1 MKMKKRLV
9 TLCGIAVLQ
18 MTATSAFAV
27 DICAGKAPGSVTFY
41 NAEISRDKALP
52 KPVDSFRA
60 SDSMFMLTCLDQA
73 VGPQSSGG
81 KTFRI
86 DLYVDR
92 KQTALTRPQLS
103 KPRKEIITELKDSFR
118 DAIADL
124 PSGTHEL
131 RFQAVTETEN
141 GKKDVEINLD
151 TGSVTKQNLR
161 SAGYVAD
168 GRINVTK

>member
-1 MKMKKRLV
+1 MIMQKSLV
-9 TLCGIAVLQ
+9 ALLSIAVLPLC
-18 MTATSAFAV
+18 ATSALAA
-27 DICAGKAPGSVTFY
+27 DICAGKAPGSITFY
-41 NAEISRDKALP
+41 NAEISRDSALP
-52 KPVDSFRA
+52 KPVDSFKA
-60 SDSMFMLTCLDQA
+60 SDSMFMLICLDQA
-73 VGPQSSGG
+73 VGPQASGG
-81 KTFRI
+81 KTFRV

-92 KQTALTRPQLS
+92 RQTALTRPQLS

-131 RFQAVTETEN
+131 RFQAVTETAN

-168 GRINVTK
+168 GKINVTK

>member
-1 MKMKKRLV
+1 MIMQKSLV
-9 TLCGIAVLQ
+9 ALLSIAIVP
-18 MTATSAFAV
+18 MCATSALAE
-27 DICAGKAPGSVTFY
+27 DICAGKQPGSVTFY
-41 NAEISRDKALP
+41 NTEISRDKALP
-52 KPVDSFRA
+52 KPVESFKA
-60 SDSMFMLTCLDQA
+60 SDSMFMLTCLEQA
-73 VGPQSSGG
+73 VGPQASGG
-81 KTFRI
+81 TTFRI
-86 DLYVDR
+86 DLYVDK

-118 DAIADL
+118 DAISSL

-131 RFQAVTETEN
+131 RFQAVTETQN
-141 GKKDVEINLD
+141 GKREVEVNLD

>member
-1 MKMKKRLV
+1 MIMQKSLV
-9 TLCGIAVLQ
+9 ALFSIAILPLC
-18 MTATSAFAV
+18 ATSAHAA
-27 DICAGKAPGSVTFY
+27 DICAGKAPGSITFF
-41 NAEISRDKALP
+41 NAEISRDSALP
-52 KPVDSFRA
+52 KPVDSFKA
-60 SDSMFMLTCLDQA
+60 SDSMFMLICLDKP

-86 DLYVDR
+86 DLYVDKR
-92 KQTALTRPQLS
+92 QTALTRPQLS

-118 DAIADL
+118 DAMADL

-131 RFQAVTETEN
+131 RFQAVTEAEN
-141 GKKDVEINLD
+141 GKREVEVNLD

-168 GRINVTK
+168 GKINVTK

>member
-1 MKMKKRLV
+1 MIIKKSL
-9 TLCGIAVLQ
+9 IALSSIAILQ
-18 MTATSAFAV
+18 MITTSTFAA
-27 DICAGKAPGSVTFY
+27 DICAGKTPGSITFF
-41 NAEISRDKALP
+41 NSEISRDSALP
-52 KPVDSFRA
+52 KPVDSFKA
-60 SDSMFMLTCLDQA
+60 SDSMFMLICLDQA

-81 KTFRI
+81 HTFRV
-86 DLYVDR
+86 DLYVDKR
-92 KQTALTRPQLS
+92 QTALTRPQLS

-118 DAIADL
+118 DAISDL

-131 RFQAVTETEN
+131 RFQAVSETET

-161 SAGYVAD
+161 KAGYLAD